1 MGYFYKI
8 GDKVRILPI
17 NEAMSAYVFDAYRT
31 GDLAEILNYDE
42 SGDFVSDEDDFFK
55 SPQYM
60 IKDDNDDVAWVFES
74 MLAPADSEPFEQGSY
89 VYDENGFVDVYR
101 PIGIVNGQKLY
112 SIRVHDNL
120 ITKVCHEMDY

>member
-1 MGYFYKI
+1 MSYFYKI

-17 NEAMSAYVFDAYRT
+17 NEAMSAYVFDAYQT
-31 GDLAEILNYDE
+31 GDLTEIIDYDE

-60 IKDDNDDVAWVFES
+60 IKVFNDDGDVAWVFES
-74 MLAPADSEPFEQGSY
+74 MLAPAESE
-89 VYDENGFVDVYR
+89 

-112 SIRVHDNL
+112 SIRIFDNL
-120 ITKVCHEMDY
+120 VTKVCHEMDY